1 MVNTGMESSGGRL
14 GTRSLRLRTDR
25 CCESKNHDRVR
36 VGVKSSPAKF
46 VRFLEFRVVRGR
58 ILLFFDSE
66 TSSWE
71 QRDDRRIESSKAK

>member
-1 MVNTGMESSGGRL
+1 MR
-14 GTRSLRLRTDR
+14 RSEFREWNAATLVLSLAMT
-25 CCESKNHDRVR
+25 CRVG

-71 QRDDRRIESSKAK
+71 QRDERRIESSKAK